1 MSLRPGSGGVPVRGK
16 RGRSV
21 AVAVPPDGDGACR
34 PGVQDRNG
42 RYGRAWRGRKQAKNG
57 SGPSPSW
64 HGRLFDNFRNDFL
77 DAVPHEI
84 VQRGGTKSLLRRNQ
98 FGFNITGPVKIPRL
112 LKARPGTYFSLSYE
126 GVRERISRTSLQTVP
141 TVAERQGDFSQT
153 VDATGNLLPI
163 YDPATTR
170 PNPGFDPSQPVSTSN
185 LQYLRDPFPGNR
197 IPVEHLNAT
206 ARNALA
212 LYPEP
217 NATVGPFNE
226 NNFFVN
232 SPETNVANGMIAKV
246 DHAINDRHR
255 LSAEIA
261 YSDGLL
267 GAARYFPNAANPG
280 PSDKDSSSK
289 RASMEYVF
297 TASPQT
303 INTVS
308 VEAHSQKW
316 NTGNP
321 DDVFPA
327 YAIAGDLGMG
337 RAYPLSLNTNN
348 IYTLTDGISLR
359 AGNHSLRFAGQHTRY
374 QVNSLW
380 GRYPEGYFRFTP
392 GLTSLPGIVNTGHG
406 FASFLL
412 GLPETRRNGNVFAV
426 VFSAQL
432 HDVLRAGPLRIEEEP
447 SHFCRSRLAAIRRG
461 LRNTIGNPVSISRS

>member
-1 MSLRPGSGGVPVRGK
+1 MRYLCAL
-16 RGRSV
+16 
-21 AVAVPPDGDGACR
+21 AVAVCLSAANGEDQAPAPSRQTEMERAVQEFKTVTAAMGA
-34 PGVQDRNG
+34 
-42 RYGRAWRGRKQAKNG
+42 RGEGGKQAKNG

-98 FGFNITGPVKIPRL
+98 FGFNITGPVKIPKL

-141 TVAERQGDFSQT
+141 TMAERQGDFSQT

-170 PNPGFDPSQPVSTSN
+170 PNPAFDPSQPVSTTN

-217 NATVGPFNE
+217 NAAVGPFNE

-246 DHAINDRHR
+246 DHAISDRHR

-267 GAARYFPNAANPG
+267 GAARYFPDAANPG
-280 PSDKDSSSK
+280 
-289 RASMEYVF
+289 
-297 TASPQT
+297 
-303 INTVS
+303 
-308 VEAHSQKW
+308 
-316 NTGNP
+316 
-321 DDVFPA
+321 
-327 YAIAGDLGMG
+327 
-337 RAYPLSLNTNN
+337 
-348 IYTLTDGISLR
+348 
-359 AGNHSLRFAGQHTRY
+359 
-374 QVNSLW
+374 
-380 GRYPEGYFRFTP
+380 
-392 GLTSLPGIVNTGHG
+392 
-406 FASFLL
+406 
-412 GLPETRRNGNVFAV
+412 
-426 VFSAQL
+426 
-432 HDVLRAGPLRIEEEP
+432 
-447 SHFCRSRLAAIRRG
+447 
-461 LRNTIGNPVSISRS
+461 